1 MNFFYHSKQ
10 GDINQLNSSRRVS
23 IVLKNCVL
31 LNFYASFVG
40 VAGTSHET
48 EGPQRG
54 VSPRL
59 RLPVTLY
66 SNLNV
71 PAKAAFLPKS
81 AKITWNLIV
90 FHIFHNVNR
99 FPRILRG
106 SKC

>member
-23 IVLKNCVL
+23 IILKNCVI

-66 SNLNV
+66 SNLNAL
-71 PAKAAFLPKS
+71 AKAAFSPKS
-81 AKITWNLIV
+81 AKISWNQTV
-90 FHIFHNVNR
+90 FHIFYSVN
-99 FPRILRG
+99 
-106 SKC
+106 

>member
-1 MNFFYHSKQ
+1 MKFFYHSKQ

-23 IVLKNCVL
+23 IILKNCVL
-31 LNFYASFVG
+31 LNLYASFVG

-71 PAKAAFLPKS
+71 LAKAAFYLKVPKYHG
-81 AKITWNLIV
+81 I
-90 FHIFHNVNR
+90 
-99 FPRILRG
+99 
-106 SKC
+106 